1 MHKTNNICIYI
12 YIYIEREIF
21 IKIYIYIYIYT
32 HVYTCIYIYIYIY
45 MYTYICSDAAS
56 LSISSFRS
64 LRCTQFGYGQMC
76 EHSSGRCKSNEFW
89 QIGGIE
95 SPGTFWEYRSRL
107 TGVPKSPSVKKHET
121 CSDPVSADPI
131 RPFPKT
137 CKVT

>member
-1 MHKTNNICIYI
+1 MY
-12 YIYIEREIF
+12 
-21 IKIYIYIYIYT
+21 IYIYIYIYI
-32 HVYTCIYIYIYIY
+32 CIH
-45 MYTYICSDAAS
+45 TYVAMQPVCQSAAS
-56 LSISSFRS
+56 GACDAPS
-64 LRCTQFGYGQMC
+64 LATDKWG